1 MGKFNKGLFIG
12 GLLGAGLALM
22 NTTKKGKEVKEKMLD
37 NAAEIYV
44 DLRDKM
50 MASKTWEKMTKQDF
64 VVMAQEAV
72 EKYAVK
78 NGLADKT
85 KKMITKLVST
95 QWESLQHEL
104 HKVACSGECKKE
116 CEDECGSEC
125 KGKKGKKCCKE

>member
-1 MGKFNKGLFIG
+1 MGKFNKGLFLG
-12 GLLGAGLALM
+12 GLLGASLALM

-44 DLRDKM
+44 ELRDKM

-72 EKYAVK
+72 EKYAIK

-95 QWESLQHEL
+95 QWKNLQHEL
-104 HKVACSGECKKE
+104 NKVACNGECGKE
-116 CEDECGSEC
+116 CEDECGGGCEE
-125 KGKKGKKCCKE
+125 KKGKKCCKK